1 MNVAAFLE
9 TLPLMLKG
17 MIGIF
22 VVILVI
28 YATIA
33 VLNRAFRKKT

>member
-33 VLNRAFRKKT
+33 VLNRVFRKKT